1 MTEPVQD
8 FHLGQ
13 RVQPKGELP
22 FEVLFICLR
31 GGRVEYSGAG
41 RSWYSASLLTLVPER
56 PPYAPSERRIV
67 LQDGGLPTFAFTEVV
82 SAPYRC
88 ETDTELAMR
97 HAVERNAYYAQGDAP

>member
-1 MTEPVQD
+1 MTDLVQD

-41 RSWYSASLLTLVPER
+41 RSWYSANLLTLVPER
-56 PPYAPSERRIV
+56 PPYVPSERRIV
-67 LQDGGLPTFAFTEVV
+67 YRNGKNMR
-82 SAPYRC
+82 SAAALHDLYRC
-88 ETDTELAMR
+88 ETDTELAAR
-97 HAVERNAYYAQGDAP
+97 HAAERAQYDAQGDEA